1 MTPKQEE
8 VLWRAFISHLSS
20 NVCISRRNFS
30 SRRPSY
36 AIPSILQDMLPVVV
50 FTLSRKRCDMN
61 AATLR
66 NLDLT
71 TAREK
76 HQVHAFF
83 HSNIKNLK
91 GSDREL
97 PQVLM
102 MQELLQK
109 GVGIHHSGIL
119 PILREIVEMLFQSGV
134 VKVIA

>member
-1 MTPKQEE
+1 
-8 VLWRAFISHLSS
+8 
-20 NVCISRRNFS
+20 
-30 SRRPSY
+30 
-36 AIPSILQDMLPVVV
+36 MLPVVV

-76 HQVHAFF
+76 HQVRIFF
-83 HSNIKNLK
+83 QNNIKHLK

-102 MQELLQK
+102 MQELLEK

-119 PILREIVEMLFQSGV
+119 PILREIVEMLFQNGV
-134 VKVIA
+134 VKVILQRNIEKEKVKIHF

>member
-1 MTPKQEE
+1 
-8 VLWRAFISHLSS
+8 
-20 NVCISRRNFS
+20 
-30 SRRPSY
+30 
-36 AIPSILQDMLPVVV
+36 MLPVVV

-61 AATLR
+61 AVTFR
-66 NLDLT
+66 NLDLK

-76 HQVHAFF
+76 HQVHVFF
-83 HSNIKNLK
+83 QHNIKHLK

-102 MQELLQK
+102 MQELLEK

-134 VKVIA
+134 VKVIFQRNIKK

>member
-1 MTPKQEE
+1 
-8 VLWRAFISHLSS
+8 
-20 NVCISRRNFS
+20 
-30 SRRPSY
+30 
-36 AIPSILQDMLPVVV
+36 MLPVVV

-83 HSNIKNLK
+83 QSNIKHLK

-134 VKVIA
+134 VKVTSQKLYMSNLGKILIA

>member
-1 MTPKQEE
+1 
-8 VLWRAFISHLSS
+8 
-20 NVCISRRNFS
+20 
-30 SRRPSY
+30 
-36 AIPSILQDMLPVVV
+36 MLPVVV
-50 FTLSRKRCDMN
+50 FTLSRRRCDMN

-76 HQVHAFF
+76 HQVHVFF
-83 HSNIKNLK
+83 QCNIKHLK

-102 MQELLQK
+102 MQELLEK

-119 PILREIVEMLFQSGV
+119 PILREIVEMLFQNGV
-134 VKVIA
+134 VKVILQRNIEKQKVKKKS

>member
-1 MTPKQEE
+1 M
-8 VLWRAFISHLSS
+8 I
-20 NVCISRRNFS
+20 
-30 SRRPSY
+30 
-36 AIPSILQDMLPVVV
+36 PVVV

-76 HQVHAFF
+76 HQVHAFYQS
-83 HSNIKNLK
+83 HIKNLK
-91 GSDREL
+91 GTDREL
-97 PQVLM
+97 PQILM
-102 MQELLQK
+102 MQELLQN

-134 VKVIA
+134 VKVISHKNVLENEKKKCLYIFGKAL

>member
-1 MTPKQEE
+1 MEGVYKSPQQQRRSSVWHSLYTEFCKI
-8 VLWRAFISHLSS
+8 VISVQVTLL
-20 NVCISRRNFS
+20 
-30 SRRPSY
+30 
-36 AIPSILQDMLPVVV
+36 ILQDMLPVVV

-71 TAREK
+71 TSREK
-76 HQVHAFF
+76 HQVHTFF
-83 HSNIKNLK
+83 HNNIKNLK

-134 VKVIA
+134 VKVIS

>member
-1 MTPKQEE
+1 
-8 VLWRAFISHLSS
+8 
-20 NVCISRRNFS
+20 
-30 SRRPSY
+30 
-36 AIPSILQDMLPVVV
+36 MLPVVV

-76 HQVHAFF
+76 HQVHVFF
-83 HSNIKNLK
+83 QSNIKHLK

-102 MQELLQK
+102 MQELLEK

-119 PILREIVEMLFQSGV
+119 PILREIVEMLFQNGV
-134 VKVIA
+134 VKVILQRSVAEQRKITKHILKSFNNFQISKIYKN

>member
-1 MTPKQEE
+1 
-8 VLWRAFISHLSS
+8 
-20 NVCISRRNFS
+20 
-30 SRRPSY
+30 
-36 AIPSILQDMLPVVV
+36 MLPVVV

-76 HQVHAFF
+76 HQVHTFF
-83 HSNIKNLK
+83 HNNIKNLK

-134 VKVIA
+134 VKVASQTSESKEMRRLNKNNGIAFYCVAVTICNGNFRHGS

>member
-1 MTPKQEE
+1 
-8 VLWRAFISHLSS
+8 
-20 NVCISRRNFS
+20 
-30 SRRPSY
+30 
-36 AIPSILQDMLPVVV
+36 
-50 FTLSRKRCDMN
+50 MN

-83 HSNIKNLK
+83 QNNIKNLK

-102 MQELLQK
+102 MQELLEK

-119 PILREIVEMLFQSGV
+119 PILREIVEMLFQNGV
-134 VKVIA
+134 VKVIRAKKRSRRETNERKFLNRRFIYFF

>member
-1 MTPKQEE
+1 
-8 VLWRAFISHLSS
+8 
-20 NVCISRRNFS
+20 
-30 SRRPSY
+30 
-36 AIPSILQDMLPVVV
+36 MLPVVV

-76 HQVHAFF
+76 HQVRIFF
-83 HSNIKNLK
+83 QNNIKHLK

-102 MQELLQK
+102 MQELLEK

-119 PILREIVEMLFQSGV
+119 PILREIVEMLFQNGV
-134 VKVIA
+134 VKVILQRNIEKEKVKIHFLKKVLVSFQVFKICKRCNETAFH

>member
-1 MTPKQEE
+1 
-8 VLWRAFISHLSS
+8 
-20 NVCISRRNFS
+20 
-30 SRRPSY
+30 
-36 AIPSILQDMLPVVV
+36 MLPVVV

-76 HQVHAFF
+76 HQVHVFF
-83 HSNIKNLK
+83 HNNIKNLK
-91 GSDREL
+91 GTDREL

-102 MQELLQK
+102 MQELLEK

-134 VKVIA
+134 VKVILQRDVKSEKNKQNYI